1 MISDFYEWAF
11 PSYIPTPP
19 PRTAA
24 APPSQSDMWKALQAQ
39 AAMYLYPPLPG
50 PYVGT
55 PTPLETTWSNEKIV
69 AYRTVTA
76 VEDDGMWLGHYH
88 PDGPSLT
95 TAGHGGGEMMTAQC
109 PDGCESA
116 PSLSCKSSHGDG
128 CGWYAY
134 KTKERAEQATRYDP
148 PIFPPL
154 TVARVLLWGTVIE
167 YTEGY
172 RAQYLAIDEIYKVPA
187 PESVRGS
194 ADFGPGSIIS
204 TKIAAINATINA
216 TMFGTG
222 VISKDL
228 FAARQGKTAAMASV
242 CDEPCSGCIQDC
254 ARHDLK
260 HSAHLCK
267 TGLDGALRAG
277 LKLK

>member
-19 PRTAA
+19 PLIAVAPLAGSTAWWLTQQMTAA
-24 APPSQSDMWKALQAQ
+24 YTYLHPSWLEPWSI
-39 AAMYLYPPLPG
+39 
-50 PYVGT
+50 
-55 PTPLETTWSNEKIV
+55 PTLETTWSNEKIV

-228 FAARQGKTAAMASV
+228 WFK
-242 CDEPCSGCIQDC
+242 
-254 ARHDLK
+254 
-260 HSAHLCK
+260 
-267 TGLDGALRAG
+267 
-277 LKLK
+277 